1 MRDPRSASLAQVLV
15 RHSCR
20 IEPGENVLVESFDA
34 PAIILRDII
43 REVTA
48 AGGRP
53 FLQLRSHTLMRDLLQ
68 NAGEEQLQI
77 QGEVDAF
84 TMSKMQAYIGIR
96 ANTNISEW
104 SDLQPEKMRLYQ
116 SLWWA
121 PVHRDIRV
129 PKTKWVILRW
139 PNDSMAQLAG
149 MSTEAFEDFYFRVCT
164 LDYGR
169 LSTAMEP
176 LRELMDRTNKVHLRA
191 PGTDLRFSIENIPA
205 ICCDGRTNIPDGE
218 VFTAPVRDSIEGVIR
233 FNTPTIYQGI
243 SQDWVQLRFEKGRI
257 VEALGTDQK
266 GLDAILNSDDGAR
279 YMGEFAIGFN
289 PHVTR
294 PMRDILFD
302 EKIAGSIH
310 MAIGNSY
317 EEAFNGNKS
326 GVHWDLVLRM
336 FPAEG
341 GGEVYFDDVLI
352 RQEGRFVVPELL
364 GLNPENLV

>member
-1 MRDPRSASLAQVLV
+1 MRDPRSAALAQVLV

-20 IEPGENVLVESFDA
+20 IAPGDNVLVEAYDTPPLFV
-34 PAIILRDII
+34 RDVI

-53 FLQLRSHTLMRDLLQ
+53 FLQLRNHALMRDLLREATEDQ
-68 NAGEEQLQI
+68 MRL

-84 TMSKMQAYIGIR
+84 AMTRMQAYIGIR
-96 ANTNISEW
+96 ANINISEW
-104 SDLQPEKMRLYQ
+104 SDLPPERVRLYQ
-116 SLWWA
+116 QHWWM

-149 MSTEAFEDFYFRVCT
+149 MPTEAFEDFYFRVCT
-164 LDYGR
+164 LDYAKMSLAMKPLEVLMGKTDRVR
-169 LSTAMEP
+169 L
-176 LRELMDRTNKVHLRA
+176 VA
-191 PGTDLRFSIENIPA
+191 PGTDLRFSIKGIPA
-205 ICCDGRTNIPDGE
+205 IGCDGRTNIPDGE
-218 VFTAPVRDSIEGVIR
+218 VFTAPVRDSLEGEIV
-233 FNTPTIYQGI
+233 FNTPTVYQGI
-243 SQDWVQLRFEKGRI
+243 SQDRIRLRFEKGRI
-257 VEALGTDQK
+257 ADAEGTDQR
-266 GLDAILNSDDGAR
+266 GLLAILDSDPGAR
-279 YMGEFAIGFN
+279 YLGEFAIGFN

-310 MAIGNSY
+310 MAIGNAY
-317 EEAFNGNKS
+317 EDADNGNKS

-336 FPAEG
+336 NPEDG

-352 RQEGRFVVPELL
+352 RKDGRFLVPELE
-364 GLNPENLV
+364 GLNPENLI